1 MGRDME
7 NIAEPNMSK
16 ARRQQLL
23 DEIMQEAADIV
34 LSKIRKLKNGNA
46 QDEHHMNVPV
56 ANPPCLVDLREVA
69 RVFKERLEDL
79 HSNEGALVQRLYK
92 WKKRGIDHDPVAAR
106 GRPRSLVTSTVIA
119 NLQAQGHIG
128 PKAAIPVACGQTH
141 YDCFFKKRQKNVF
154 QRMSEES
161 GLIEGSRKL
170 RQSSGNIG
178 GRPVNSEFERVVIE
192 RIERQVRY
200 QGLSLPT
207 VSHSLQAIV
216 VAGKETAQEAPFCN
230 SKVVQRLKFSIC
242 WAVGV
247 CRRQLANDGKQHRTM
262 PLRL

>member
-1 MGRDME
+1 MLCDLRD
-7 NIAEPNMSK
+7 
-16 ARRQQLL
+16 RQQLL
-23 DEIMQEAADIV
+23 DEILQDAADIV
-34 LSKIRKLKNGNA
+34 LYKIRKLKDSN
-46 QDEHHMNVPV
+46 DEHHMNVPV
-56 ANPPCLVDLREVA
+56 AKLPWLVNLQEVA
-69 RVFKERLEDL
+69 RVFKERLESL
-79 HSNEGALVQRLYK
+79 HSNEKALAQRLHK
-92 WKKRGIDHDPVAAR
+92 WKRRGIDHDPVAAR

-128 PKAAIPVACGQTH
+128 PEAGIPVACGKTH

-170 RQSSGNIG
+170 RQSSGNRG
-178 GRPVNSEFERVVIE
+178 GRHVNSEFERVVIE
-192 RIERQVRY
+192 RIERQVLC

-242 WAVGV
+242 WAAGV
-247 CRRQLANDGKQHRTM
+247 FRRQVANDGKQHCTM

>member
-1 MGRDME
+1 ME
-7 NIAEPNMSK
+7 NIAEPNISK
-16 ARRQQLL
+16 ALRQQLL
-23 DEIMQEAADIV
+23 DEIMHEAADIV
-34 LSKIRKLKNGNA
+34 LSKIRKSKDGNA

-56 ANPPCLVDLREVA
+56 AKLPWLVNLHEVA
-69 RVFKERLEDL
+69 RVFKERLEYL
-79 HSNEGALVQRLYK
+79 HSTERALVQRLQK

-106 GRPRSLVTSTVIA
+106 GRPRSLVTSTLLA
-119 NLQAQGHIG
+119 NHKAQGHIG

-141 YDCFFKKRQKNVF
+141 NDGVSKKRQKNIF

-170 RQSSGNIG
+170 RQSLGNRG

-192 RIERQVRY
+192 KIERLS
-200 QGLSLPT
+200 QGLSLSKL
-207 VSHSLQAIV
+207 SHSLQAIV

-230 SKVVQRLKFSIC
+230 SKIVQRLKFSNC
-242 WAVGV
+242 WAAGV
-247 CRRQLANDGKQHRTM
+247 SKRQVANNVKQHRTM